1 MFQRARRIKFRQAAS
16 PALSLLGVWGVGTAI
31 GAAVAACSVH
41 FGADTLGVPFE
52 YLLFVGTLAGIT
64 LKHAL
69 ALPIAATGLVSV
81 ASYKMFAGM
90 GFTVGGLA
98 GQTLAAKFGHEWIIL
113 GDLLG
118 LLVGFGL
125 LADHFERSGL
135 PERIPKL
142 LPKGAPG
149 AFCLLVAVFILSGF
163 LDNIAAAMIGGGVA
177 STVFKRRVHL
187 SYLGGLVVC
196 SNAGGAGS
204 VLGDTTTTMMWL
216 GGVPPVTVMPA
227 YIGAFVTLI
236 VCGIPAAIIQSRYSP
251 LDSNVRVDEPVV
263 PKRLVC
269 VAAILAAAVSAN
281 ILRKG
286 PLAPYE
292 HYAPL
297 LAVAIW
303 LAIALT
309 TPLARPSWD
318 IVPGLAKTSLFLLCL
333 VFTAAMMPLNNLPE
347 PTALSAF
354 VIGAV
359 SSVFDNIP
367 LTALALKQGGY
378 DWSLMAFAVG
388 VGGSM
393 LWFGSSAG
401 VALCTRFPA
410 GRSTIKWVKN
420 GWHIPIGYALGFYTL
435 YLVHGWVPDTHIQT
449 GGGHGGGHAAEHGV
463 EVPGDVEA
471 DTAFEGDEEARVE
484 VTGIADPAVEV
495 SGVGSGH

>member
-1 MFQRARRIKFRQAAS
+1 MLQRARRLKFRAAAP
-16 PALSLLGVWGVGTAI
+16 PALYLLGVWGIGSGIGAIVAALAAHFGTAPGGLPI
-31 GAAVAACSVH
+31 
-41 FGADTLGVPFE
+41 E
-52 YLLFVGTLAGIT
+52 YGLFVLTLVGIT
-64 LKHAL
+64 LKHGL
-69 ALPIAATGLVSV
+69 ALPIAATGMV
-81 ASYKMFAGM
+81 AVAAFKL
-90 GFTVGGLA
+90 LA
-98 GQTLAAKFGHEWIIL
+98 GTGFSLGAQVEHEWIIL

-135 PERIPKL
+135 PERLPRL

-149 AFCLLVAVFILSGF
+149 AFALLVAVFVLSGF

-187 SYLGGLVVC
+187 SYLAGLVVC

-216 GGVPPVTVMPA
+216 DGIPPSHVIPA

-236 VCGIPAAIIQSRYSP
+236 VCGIPASIVQSRYSP
-251 LDSNVRVDEPVV
+251 IDTKVRVEEPVV
-263 PKRLVC
+263 PMRLVC

-286 PLAPYE
+286 PLEPYE
-292 HYAPL
+292 HVAPL

-303 LAIALT
+303 FAIVAT
-309 TPLARPSWD
+309 APLARPTWSL
-318 IVPGLAKTSLFLLCL
+318 VPSMAKTALFLLCL
-333 VFTAAMMPLNNLPE
+333 VFTASMMPLDELPE
-347 PTALSAF
+347 PSALSAF
-354 VIGAV
+354 VIGAI
-359 SSVFDNIP
+359 SAVFDNIP
-367 LTALALKQGGY
+367 LTALALQQGGY

-410 GRSTIKWVKN
+410 GRSTVRWIVN

-435 YLVHGWVPDTHIQT
+435 YLLHGWVPDGLHGGEP
-449 GGGHGGGHAAEHGV
+449 GGGHGEMHRQAETHGEDPHAGE
-463 EVPGDVEA
+463 
-471 DTAFEGDEEARVE
+471 
-484 VTGIADPAVEV
+484 
-495 SGVGSGH
+495 

>member
-1 MFQRARRIKFRQAAS
+1 MFQRARRLKFRLATP
-16 PALSLLGVWGVGTAI
+16 PALYLLGVWGIGTAI
-31 GAAVAACSVH
+31 GAAVAAVAVH
-41 FGADTLGVPFE
+41 FGQDAIGVPFE
-52 YLLFVGTLAGIT
+52 YVLFVATLAGIT
-64 LKHAL
+64 LKHGL
-69 ALPIAATGLVSV
+69 ALPIAATGMV
-81 ASYKMFAGM
+81 AVGSYKMLTGF
-90 GFTVGGLA
+90 GFTVGGVA

-118 LLVGFGL
+118 LLIGFGL
-125 LADHFERSGL
+125 LADHFERSGV

-149 AFCLLVAVFILSGF
+149 AFALLAAVFVLSGF

-227 YIGAFVTLI
+227 YIGAFVTLFA
-236 VCGIPAAIIQSRYSP
+236 CGIPAAIIQSRYSP
-251 LDSNVRVDEPVV
+251 LDSKVRVEEPIE
-263 PKRLVC
+263 PKRLLC
-269 VAAILAAAVSAN
+269 VAAILAAAVTAN
-281 ILRKG
+281 VLRKG

-303 LAIALT
+303 GALLATA
-309 TPLARPSWD
+309 PLARPTWE

-333 VFTAAMMPLNNLPE
+333 VFTAAMMPLNDLPE

-354 VIGAV
+354 VIGSV
-359 SSVFDNIP
+359 SAVFDNIP

-378 DWSLMAFAVG
+378 DWSLMAYAVG

-435 YLVHGWVPDTHIQT
+435 YLLHGWVPDHHVET
-449 GGGHGGGHAAEHGV
+449 GGGHGPVIGHTEV
-463 EVPGDVEA
+463 EGEA
-471 DTAFEGDEEARVE
+471 PP
-484 VTGIADPAVEV
+484 ADQRALELDAGAHDAPA
-495 SGVGSGH
+495 H